1 MSTSGG
7 YGGKTIVVTTA
18 AVGAFV
24 ATVGAVFAYTNSEE
38 YQSSSSSSSS
48 SSSNWKRKNPR
59 LVFNDLFV
67 RDE

>member
-24 ATVGAVFAYTNSEE
+24 ATVGAVFGRPAVTVGGGVRRHG
-38 YQSSSSSSSS
+38 
-48 SSSNWKRKNPR
+48 WKFRSARAGGVR
-59 LVFNDLFV
+59 L
-67 RDE
+67 